1 MKGFEMVID
10 VNVNELTRLE
20 GSFPAGE
27 RLYVLNLLRFRASA
41 EYPAGVTPVGASGQE
56 AYFKG
61 YLPAFGR
68 IAAAMGI
75 TGVKPVWVG
84 AVRGVIAGAAGEEW
98 HAIAIVE
105 YPSVATFRRIA
116 ESAEYA
122 RTAEPMRR
130 AALEDWRL
138 IAHSKMEMPG

>member
-1 MKGFEMVID
+1 MAIDID
-10 VNVNELTRLE
+10 VAELARLE
-20 GSFPAGE
+20 STFPDE
-27 RLYVLNLLRFRASA
+27 TRLYVLNLLRFRALA
-41 EYPAGVTPVGASGQE
+41 RYPDGMTPVGATGQE

-68 IAAAMGI
+68 IAAAKGI
-75 TGVKPVWVG
+75 TEVKPVWIG
-84 AVRGVIAGAAGEEW
+84 SVRGIIAGAAEDKW

-105 YPSVATFRRIA
+105 YPSVATFRQIA

-122 RTAEPMRR
+122 GTAEPFRS

-138 IAHSKMEMPG
+138 IAHTKMEMPG